1 MTRCEFFT
9 EDDRI
14 TGFCVSG
21 HSGYAEAGS
30 DIVCAAISAVVTMA
44 EATINDV
51 LGAQAKYRIQDG
63 DNNFVKLSLPVS
75 CDEEESVQ
83 AVLTGMMLT
92 LGSVRDEYPDFI
104 EDAAQTVAWT
114 LAHMG
119 EYGTVT
125 GVYVGGSSAGG
136 YLSQMLCFDESWYAK
151 FGVQPSQI
159 AGYIHDAGQP
169 TCHFNVLRER
179 GIDNRRIIVDESAP
193 LYHIAADRFY
203 PPMLVIVSDNDIQ
216 NRYEQTML
224 LLSTLKH
231 FGYEGLAQLQQMHG
245 GHCAYVKA
253 VDENG
258 DSVFGK
264 LICQFIVKE
273 K

>member
-1 MTRCEFFT
+1 MKSYLDICYGSTNEQLLDVHLPDCDRFPVFVYFHGGGLENGSKGTPETVMYQYFT
-9 EDDRI
+9 QH
-14 TGFCVSG
+14 GL
-21 HSGYAEAGS
+21 
-30 DIVCAAISAVVTMA
+30 AVVTANYRMYP
-44 EATINDV
+44 N
-51 LGAQAKYRIQDG
+51 AK
-63 DNNFVKLSLPVS
+63 
-75 CDEEESVQ
+75 
-83 AVLTGMMLT
+83 
-92 LGSVRDEYPDFI
+92 YPDFV
-104 EDAAQTVAWT
+104 EDAAHVVAWT
-114 LAHMG
+114 LEHMG

-151 FGVQPSQI
+151 FGVQPAQI
-159 AGYIHDAGQP
+159 SGYIHDAGQP

-179 GIDNRRIIVDESAP
+179 GIDNRRVIIDESAP
-193 LYHIAADRFY
+193 LYHIAADKVY
-203 PPMLVIVSDNDIQ
+203 PPMLVIISDNDIQ

-245 GHCAYVKA
+245 GHCAYVNA

-264 LICQFIVKE
+264 LICQYIFGE